1 MLRVL
6 TAGESHGPGLT
17 AILEG
22 LPANI
27 EISTTEIN
35 SELKRRQQ
43 GYGRG
48 GRQKIESDT
57 VTVLS
62 GIRQGKT
69 IGSPITL
76 FIENKDFKNWQEIM
90 SADKTKSKQTKVT
103 NLRPGHADYP
113 GVVKYQQEDL
123 RNILERASAR
133 STAANVAVGALC
145 KKFLSYFEI
154 TVQSKI
160 VSVEKVI
167 VNAAELNN
175 AAKQKIDEAKNNG
188 DSLGGIFEV
197 IVKNTPVGLGSHVQ
211 NDRKLD
217 ARIAGALMG
226 LQAIKGVEFGLGFEA
241 ARLPGSLVHDEMGVK
256 NKTIYHKTNNAG
268 GIEGGMSN
276 GEEIIVKA
284 AMKPIPTM
292 TKPLTGLDWQ
302 TKKETA
308 AHIERSDVCAIESAA
323 VIGEALVAFEIAKAL
338 LEKFGG
344 DSLTEIL
351 NNFKK
356 KN

>member
-6 TAGESHGPGLT
+6 TAGESHGQGLT

-27 EISTTEIN
+27 EISTAEIN

-57 VTVLS
+57 VKVLS

-76 FIENKDFKNWQEIM
+76 FIENKDFKNWQQIM
-90 SADKTKSKQTKVT
+90 SADKTKTKQTKTT
-103 NLRPGHADYP
+103 NLRPGHADYA
-113 GVVKYQQEDL
+113 GLIKYQQTDL

-145 KKFLSYFEI
+145 KKFLKYFDI
-154 TVQSKI
+154 VVQSKI
-160 VSVEKVI
+160 ISVEKI
-167 VNAAELNN
+167 AVNSTALTT

-188 DSLGGIFEV
+188 DSLGGIFE
-197 IVKNTPVGLGSHVQ
+197 ITVKNPPIGLGAHVQ

-217 ARIAGALMG
+217 ARIAAALIG
-226 LQAIKGVEFGLGFEA
+226 LQAIKGVEFGLGFA
-241 ARLPGSLVHDEMGVK
+241 AANLPGSLVHDELGIK
-256 NKTIYHKTNNAG
+256 NKTIYHKTNYAG
-268 GIEGGMSN
+268 GLEGGMSN
-276 GEEIIVKA
+276 GEDIVVRA

-292 TKPLTGLDWQ
+292 TKPLKSINWQ
-302 TKKETA
+302 TKKEST

-323 VIGEALVAFEIAKAL
+323 VIGEALVAFEIANAL

-344 DSLTEIL
+344 DSLSETL
-351 NNFKK
+351 GNFKRK
-356 KN
+356 R